1 MRLQLCREKVDNK
14 IYKPVVLDYSP
25 KSANMAAAVEKA
37 ANEMLKK
44 RYALVALTKT
54 TTAKAT
60 FVFKALPHS

>member
-1 MRLQLCREKVDNK
+1 
-14 IYKPVVLDYSP
+14 
-25 KSANMAAAVEKA
+25 MAAAVEKA

-44 RYALVALTKT
+44 RYALVALTET